1 MRQSILHSKKGA
13 YVSPKVTA
21 VDFLVEI
28 GFEGSSPYEGS
39 AGERII
45 QASDDDLLNGNESVG
60 SNGIIINGS
69 DLF

>member
-21 VDFLVEI
+21 VDFLVER
-28 GFEGSSPYEGS
+28 GFGPSQYGASTS
-39 AGERII
+39 ERII
-45 QASDDDLLNGNESVG
+45 PASDDDLLNRNESVDN
-60 SNGIIINGS
+60 NGIIINGS

>member
-1 MRQSILHSKKGA
+1 MRQSILYSKKGA

-21 VDFLVEI
+21 VDFLVER
-28 GFEGSSPYEGS
+28 GFEASSPYEAS
-39 AGERII
+39 AGEPII
-45 QASDDDLLNGNESVG
+45 QASYDLQNGNESVG

>member
-1 MRQSILHSKKGA
+1 MRQSVYYSKKGA

-21 VDFLVEI
+21 VDFFVER
-28 GFEGSSPYEGS
+28 GFEASSPYEAS

-45 QASDDDLLNGNESVG
+45 SASNDLLNRNESVDN
-60 SNGIIINGS
+60 NGIIINGS

>member
-1 MRQSILHSKKGA
+1 MRQSILYSKKGA

-21 VDFLVEI
+21 VDFLVER
-28 GFEGSSPYEGS
+28 GFGPSQFEGS
-39 AGERII
+39 AGEQII
-45 QASDDDLLNGNESVG
+45 PAPEDMQNGNESVG

>member
-1 MRQSILHSKKGA
+1 MRQSILYSKKGA

-39 AGERII
+39 AGEQII
-45 QASDDDLLNGNESVG
+45 PAPDDMQNGNESVG

>member
-1 MRQSILHSKKGA
+1 MRQSILHLKKGA

-28 GFEGSSPYEGS
+28 GFEGSSQYEAS
-39 AGERII
+39 AGEQII
-45 QASDDDLLNGNESVG
+45 PASYDSQNGNESVG